1 VESSSLGSV
10 FDGKNRLGVVG
21 DGHGLPPKTSGGIE
35 EKDGLRKGSEI
46 VEPLNSEDDG
56 N

>member
-1 VESSSLGSV
+1 M
-10 FDGKNRLGVVG
+10 VG